1 MENSMNVLQQINEL
15 SSTLDVQL
23 NMEKRSQNADH
34 RLIEI
39 ETQEKDGMDH
49 AVVNQ
54 VKRLRSA
61 MDVIRSGRCLE
72 VTSSISIRETSI
84 DFILTSQDAAVEA
97 SSSRR
102 EEEIFDAEIEWDPEE
117 LAPGYTE
124 PAYVRFKK
132 MKKNSR
138 RITVESNGVLCVA
151 NIHDAIEK
159 FTSMPVLRK
168 EVENVEAWFRRE
180 EEERAGCDAESA
192 AGAAGKEEAE
202 DVPSQQEEIE
212 QVDCEISDMEPVSM
226 TLDERIETLK
236 CSTACTARRVD
247 EFCLRGIARKLHVR
261 TFKRGSTIAK
271 KGSEGDKMFW
281 VASGC
286 CTCVLDGS
294 EIDKLSRGQCFGEVS
309 MMNLCKL
316 CQGGMLEEEARK
328 QCKRGADILAME
340 DVVLLELSYQDALPL
355 SRTAPNLW
363 CTLDDIC
370 RLRSKR
376 VEARTQGAM

>member
-1 MENSMNVLQQINEL
+1 MHQINEL
-15 SSTLDVQL
+15 TSELDVQL
-23 NMEKRSQNADH
+23 SMEKRSSNTEH
-34 RLIEI
+34 RLIEN
-39 ETQEKDGMDH
+39 ETEEKDEID
-49 AVVNQ
+49 AVVVKQ
-54 VKRLRSA
+54 LKRLRSA
-61 MDVIRSGRCLE
+61 MDAINAGRCME
-72 VTSSISIRETSI
+72 VMSSISIRETSMNFTI
-84 DFILTSQDAAVEA
+84 ASEKEVENEQTLA
-97 SSSRR
+97 SARH
-102 EEEIFDAEIEWDPEE
+102 EDIFESEIEWDPEE

-124 PAYVRFKK
+124 PAYVRYKTMNKK
-132 MKKNSR
+132 SR
-138 RITVESNGVLCVA
+138 RVSIHSDGVLCVA

-168 EVENVEAWFRRE
+168 EVENVEAWFRGE
-180 EEERAGCDAESA
+180 EMDRAEQRVQSA
-192 AGAAGKEEAE
+192 ASGSMREAE
-202 DVPSQQEEIE
+202 DLSTEQGEQGEICE
-212 QVDCEISDMEPVSM
+212 VEVDNTEMEPISM
-226 TLDERIETLK
+226 SLEERIETLK
-236 CSTACTARRVD
+236 SSTACTARRVD

-261 TFKRGSTIAK
+261 SFKRGSTIAK

-328 QCKRGADILAME
+328 QCRRGADIMATE
-340 DVVLLELSYQDALPL
+340 DVVLLELSYKDALPL

-376 VEARTQGAM
+376 VESRTQGGE